1 LKKLSKINEV
11 LEVYISKYIPFTTN
25 MILLTSQDWLIYPI
39 FWTEN
44 KEYDSMVNTM
54 KAKALQFYSFVIQ
67 NENLISIKNPV
78 LIENIMRIMAVIFDN
93 LNFVIRE
100 KSNYLNEMNRNNEN
114 FRDNGYQNIL
124 YQILLLF
131 SRILTRDPFMT
142 NFKQH
147 INQ

>member
-1 LKKLSKINEV
+1 
-11 LEVYISKYIPFTTN
+11 
-25 MILLTSQDWLIYPI
+25 
-39 FWTEN
+39 
-44 KEYDSMVNTM
+44 MVNTM